1 MALVNG
7 KKNWGL
13 EIFISESRL
22 LFEIKPVPSKNV
34 RESPQKLVSKILTK
48 GTRISACKIP
58 GPESSPET

>member
-7 KKNWGL
+7 KKNSGL

-34 RESPQKLVSKILTK
+34 RESP
-48 GTRISACKIP
+48 
-58 GPESSPET
+58 